1 MTNELSMKE
10 LLDQQEQQ
18 LDKLQVGELITS
30 SITKVSHGAVIISLE
45 CGFDG
50 VIALDDLNIEEG
62 KEIADVYKVG
72 DEISAVITK
81 VSPKDGTVRLSKVLA
96 DQENDL
102 KELEVAHNEHKIV
115 TVKVEKAI
123 QRGLFAKYKT
133 VQLFMPISQIDTKFV
148 NDTKEYV
155 GQELDVYVIEY
166 NANRNRFV
174 ASHREVLQERLN
186 AEREERRERVKAE
199 RDAERARVRAER
211 DAERARIKEARQSI
225 FDSLEEGQ
233 KIHGKVT
240 KIMPYGAF
248 IDIGEGLEGLAHIN
262 NLSWKRVESV
272 EDVVAEG
279 QELDVYVLEV
289 NRENNRIALAVKDIN
304 NDPWK
309 LIAQEVAVG
318 DVITGKVVRTIERG
332 AFVEI
337 KEGVEAYL
345 PISQLSEN
353 RVPTV
358 NSVVNPGDE
367 IGIIEIESVNLKN
380 VIVESTDKS
389 YLNHH
394 VCHFENTAMPGQDGN
409 FALAGH
415 SSTYYY
421 NQVFNEVHKVK
432 VGDKIKITTVDDEFV
447 YTITETRVV
456 ESDEIDVLDQDM
468 SKKEITLVTCTNG
481 GKQRFIVKG
490 EII

>member
-115 TVKVEKAI
+115 TVKIEKAI

-211 DAERARIKEARQSI
+211 DAERARIKEAIRN
-225 FDSLEEGQ
+225 
-233 KIHGKVT
+233 
-240 KIMPYGAF
+240 GA
-248 IDIGEGLEGLAHIN
+248 H
-262 NLSWKRVESV
+262 
-272 EDVVAEG
+272 
-279 QELDVYVLEV
+279 
-289 NRENNRIALAVKDIN
+289 
-304 NDPWK
+304 
-309 LIAQEVAVG
+309 
-318 DVITGKVVRTIERG
+318 T
-332 AFVEI
+332 
-337 KEGVEAYL
+337 VEAVAK
-345 PISQLSEN
+345 E
-353 RVPTV
+353 T
-358 NSVVNPGDE
+358 G
-367 IGIIEIESVNLKN
+367 
-380 VIVESTDKS
+380 
-389 YLNHH
+389 
-394 VCHFENTAMPGQDGN
+394 A
-409 FALAGH
+409 
-415 SSTYYY
+415 
-421 NQVFNEVHKVK
+421 
-432 VGDKIKITTVDDEFV
+432 TTGSCCF
-447 YTITETRVV
+447 
-456 ESDEIDVLDQDM
+456 
-468 SKKEITLVTCTNG
+468 
-481 GKQRFIVKG
+481 
-490 EII
+490 